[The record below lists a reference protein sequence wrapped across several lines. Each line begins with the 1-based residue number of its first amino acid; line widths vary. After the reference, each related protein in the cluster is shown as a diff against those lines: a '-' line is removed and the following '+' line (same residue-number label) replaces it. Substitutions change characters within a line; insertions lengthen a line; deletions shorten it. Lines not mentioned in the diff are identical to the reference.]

1 MLKPFLTAHW
11 RYLAML
17 NFRVAP
23 ELLAPYLPAGTE
35 LDFFNGETYL
45 SVVGFLFYHSLV
57 CGLPIPRHRN
67 FEEVNLRFYV
77 RKKPVRLAP
86 DTWRRGVVFIRE
98 LVPKPAIAITA
109 RVFYGEPYQALPMRS
124 EVIDRDGEV
133 SVRYE
138 WRRGN
143 RWEHLAMT
151 ARGQAEIVPAGSH
164 EEFITEH
171 YWGYTR
177 HDPDRTSEYRVE
189 HPRWK
194 IWPAASSELRA
205 DVAALYGEKF
215 LAPLTT
221 PPASAFI
228 ADGSFVT
235 VYRRSSSEEV

>member
-1 MLKPFLTAHW
+1 MKPFLTAHW

-23 ELLAPYLPAGTE
+23 DLLAPYLPAGTE
-35 LDFFNGETYL
+35 LDFFQGESYL
-45 SVVGFLFYHSLV
+45 SVVGFLFYHTVV

-77 RKKPVRLAP
+77 LRKPAQLAP
-86 DTWRRGVVFIRE
+86 ETWRRG
-98 LVPKPAIAITA
+98 
-109 RVFYGEPYQALPMRS
+109 VFYGEPYQALPMRS
-124 EVIDRDGEV
+124 EVIDRGGEV
-133 SVRYE
+133 SARYE

-143 RWEHLAMT
+143 KWEHLAMT
-151 ARGQAEIVPAGSH
+151 GRSEPQNILAGSH

-177 HDPDRTSEYRVE
+177 RGPDRTSEYRVE

-194 IWPAASSELRA
+194 VWAAASWEFRA
-205 DVAALYGEKF
+205 DVVSLYGEKF
-215 LAPLTT
+215 VGPLSCT
-221 PPASAFI
+221 PASAFI

-235 VYRRSSSEEV
+235 VYRRGDVGDE

>member
-1 MLKPFLTAHW
+1 
-11 RYLAML
+11 ML

-35 LDFFNGETYL
+35 LDFFQGETYL
-45 SVVGFLFYHSLV
+45 SVVGFLFYHTVV

-77 RKKPVRLAP
+77 RKKSA

-98 LVPKPAIAITA
+98 LVPKPAIAVTA

-133 SVRYE
+133 NARYE

-143 RWEHLAMT
+143 KWEQLVMT
-151 ARGQAEIVPAGSH
+151 ARGESQNVPAGSH

-177 HDPDRTSEYRVE
+177 RGPDRTSEYRVE
-189 HPRWK
+189 HSRWK
-194 IWPAASSELRA
+194 IWPANSYELRA
-205 DVAALYGEKF
+205 DIASLYGEQF
-215 LAPLTT
+215 AAPLTASA
-221 PPASAFI
+221 ASAFI

-235 VYRRSSSEEV
+235 VYRRAGSENA